1 MTGAEAA
8 TLLYDPRDPATIAN
22 PYPAFRLMRERDPVH
37 WCAPLHGHVLTRY
50 AEVKPLLGDPRLSAD
65 RITPFAK
72 ALKPEERRGAA
83 ALIDM
88 LTRWAVFVDPP
99 DHTRLRRLLNAG
111 FTPRAVERLA
121 PGVRLVVDRLLD
133 KVLGQGTGRGRM
145 DLIGDFAYPLP
156 ATVIAI
162 LIGAPAADIDLFK
175 KWSDDLA
182 GFVGSAVARPQRR
195 ETAAQAARDMARYFR
210 DLVAERR
217 AKPGQDI
224 IDDLIAARDAGGAL
238 TEDELVA
245 TSVLLLFAGHET
257 TTHLIA
263 NGMLALLKHPREL
276 EKLRTD
282 PRLVPRAVEEM
293 LRYDGPVMALT
304 RVAREDLE
312 IAGKRVRA
320 GDLLFLMVNAANR
333 DPAAFPD
340 PDVFRAERDA
350 PNLAFGFGPHY
361 CLGAPL
367 ARLEAR
373 IAVQQLLARL
383 ESIEQTGPEPAWQDT
398 LVLRGMKEFRI
409 AFRPASEASKS

>member
-8 TLLYDPRDPATIAN
+8 TLLYDPRDPATIAD
-22 PYPAFRLMRERDPVH
+22 PYPAFRLMREREPVH
-37 WCAPLHGHVLTRY
+37 WCAPLRGHVLTRY
-50 AEVKPLLGDPRLSAD
+50 AEVRPLLGDSRLSAD
-65 RITPFAK
+65 RITPFAN

-121 PGVRLVVDRLLD
+121 PGVRLVVDRLID
-133 KVLGQGTGRGRM
+133 KVADQGRM

-182 GFVGSAVARPQRR
+182 GFVGSAVARPGRR
-195 ETAAQAARDMARYFR
+195 ETAARAACDMAGYFR

-217 AKPGQDI
+217 AKPGDDI
-224 IDDLIAARDAGGAL
+224 IDDLIAARGAGGAL

-257 TTHLIA
+257 TTHLIG
-263 NGMLALLKHPREL
+263 NGVLALLKHPREMA
-276 EKLRTD
+276 KLSAK
-282 PRLVPRAVEEM
+282 PELMPRAVEEM

-304 RVAREDLE
+304 RVAREDME
-312 IAGKRVRA
+312 IAGKRIGA
-320 GDLLFLMVNAANR
+320 GELLFLMVNAANR

-340 PDVFRAERDA
+340 PDAFRTERDA

-367 ARLEAR
+367 ARLEAK
-373 IAVQQLLARL
+373 IAVERLLARL
-383 ESIEQTGPEPAWQDT
+383 GPIEATGPAPEWQDT

-409 AFRPASEASKS
+409 AFRPAPAASKS